1 MGDFFCSFFLLQ
13 YANKRFKK
21 GSGKMPVDS
30 AVEFKDVSFT
40 YPDTKKAIL
49 DQISFKIKRGSW
61 TSLIGHNGSGKSTIS
76 KLINGLLLPDSANNS
91 RITVLGMT
99 LNQKTVWDVR
109 EKVGIVFQ
117 NPDNQFVGATVGD
130 DVALG
135 LENRAV
141 PREQMVKI
149 VRKVLAD
156 VGMLDYIDA
165 EPANL
170 SGGQKQRVAIAGI
183 LAVEPKIII
192 LDESTSMLDPKG
204 REQVLKIIKHLKKE
218 KNLTVISI
226 THDIDEAN
234 MADNVIVLNDGKIL
248 AQGTP
253 TEIFSKTEMLQEIGL
268 DIPFVQKLINKLNEV
283 GISVPKNIK
292 TKDELKQYLCQLNL
306 KK

>member
-1 MGDFFCSFFLLQ
+1 
-13 YANKRFKK
+13 
-21 GSGKMPVDS
+21 MPVDS

-76 KLINGLLLPDSANNS
+76 ILINLFLLPDSANNS

-130 DVALG
+130 DVAFG

-234 MADNVIVLNDGKIL
+234 MADDVIVLNDGKIL

>member
-1 MGDFFCSFFLLQ
+1 MSLTDGNIIEIDNL
-13 YANKRFKK
+13 
-21 GSGKMPVDS
+21 
-30 AVEFKDVSFT
+30 
-40 YPDTKKAIL
+40 
-49 DQISFKIKRGSW
+49 SFKYARQNKYILKNLTLNIKDGQW
-61 TSLIGHNGSGKSTIS
+61 IALIGHNGSGKSTLAR
-76 KLINGLLLPDSANNS
+76 LIDGLLKAESGSIKVDGYEMNEKNIWDI
-91 RITVLGMT
+91 RKKIGM
-99 LNQKTVWDVR
+99 
-109 EKVGIVFQ
+109 VFQ
-117 NPDNQFVGATVGD
+117 NPDNQFVGA
-130 DVALG
+130 DVESDIAFG
-135 LENRAV
+135 LENQGV
-141 PREQMVKI
+141 PREEMVSR
-149 VRKVLAD
+149 VSDALKV
-156 VGMLDYIDA
+156 VGMEKFA
-165 EPANL
+165 THEPARL

-234 MADNVIVLNDGKIL
+234 MADDVIVLNDGKIL

-268 DIPFVQKLINKLNEV
+268 DIPFVQKLNEV

>member
-1 MGDFFCSFFLLQ
+1 
-13 YANKRFKK
+13 
-21 GSGKMPVDS
+21 MPVDS

-130 DVALG
+130 DVAFG

-183 LAVEPKIII
+183 LVVEPKIII

-234 MADNVIVLNDGKIL
+234 MADDVIVLNDGKIL

>member
-1 MGDFFCSFFLLQ
+1 
-13 YANKRFKK
+13 
-21 GSGKMPVDS
+21 MPVDS

-130 DVALG
+130 DVAFG

-268 DIPFVQKLINKLNEV
+268 HIPFVQKLINKLNEV

>member
-1 MGDFFCSFFLLQ
+1 
-13 YANKRFKK
+13 
-21 GSGKMPVDS
+21 MPVDS

-130 DVALG
+130 DVAFG

-234 MADNVIVLNDGKIL
+234 MADDVIVLNDGKIL
-248 AQGTP
+248 AQATP

>member
-130 DVALG
+130 DVAFW

>member
-1 MGDFFCSFFLLQ
+1 
-13 YANKRFKK
+13 
-21 GSGKMPVDS
+21 MPVDS

-49 DQISFKIKRGSW
+49 DRISFKIKRGSW

-130 DVALG
+130 DVAFG

-234 MADNVIVLNDGKIL
+234 MADDVIVLNDGKIL

>member
-1 MGDFFCSFFLLQ
+1 
-13 YANKRFKK
+13 
-21 GSGKMPVDS
+21 MPVDS

-49 DQISFKIKRGSW
+49 DQISLKIKRGSW

-130 DVALG
+130 DVAFG

-234 MADNVIVLNDGKIL
+234 MADDVIVLNDGKIL